1 MKKIIINGQRQL
13 SGTIRISGAKNAA
26 VAIIPAAILSDSEVT
41 ICNVPEI
48 SDIDSLE
55 EILKFLNID
64 VKRATETVLINP
76 SHMTNKE
83 IPERIA
89 KKLRASYYFM
99 GALLTKYKHVE
110 MYFPGGCNIGARP
123 INIHLEGFKKLG
135 ATVIEDNNRY
145 IIKADKLVGTNI
157 YLDVASVGATI
168 NLMLA
173 AVKAEGTTTLENAA
187 REPEIVNV
195 ATFLNSMGAKITG
208 AGTSVIKIK
217 GVSKLTGGFTEII
230 PDRIEAGTYVIMGAL
245 LGNNLKIDNIIPS
258 HLEALTSKLLA
269 TGANIEIGEDYIICN
284 SSESL
289 KATDVR
295 TYYFPGFPT
304 DLQQPFTTYLTQ
316 CNGVSK
322 VEENIW
328 ENRFMHIP
336 YLNKMGAKIKASN
349 KVAKIKGK
357 TQLKGA
363 TVKATDLRA
372 GAALVIAGLVAQG
385 KTTIEDVEHILRGYQ
400 GIVEKLTQVGA
411 AIKIVEAKPKK
422 KDLSNEEKFV
432 TIIKN

>member
-284 SSESL
+284 SSETL

-336 YLNKMGAKIKASN
+336 YLNKMGAKIKAGN

-357 TQLKGA
+357 TQLKGS

-411 AIKIVEAKPKK
+411 AIKIVETKPKK
-422 KDLSNEEKFV
+422 RDLSNEEKFA